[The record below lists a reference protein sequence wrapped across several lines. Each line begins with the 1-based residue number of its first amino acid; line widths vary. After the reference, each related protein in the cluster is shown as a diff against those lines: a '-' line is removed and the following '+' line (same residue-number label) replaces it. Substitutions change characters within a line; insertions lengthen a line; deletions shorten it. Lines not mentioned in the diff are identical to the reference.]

1 MGWGQSKESG
11 ATEESQSQ
19 KLENPMKRS
28 LRVHIEQSERATQG
42 SIGSASRTRDL
53 QPPASAVVE
62 TSVDYE
68 TAKMRVPTINTDT
81 SEPHTITTNQSL
93 PLSGQGEAT
102 DTAESDDKKPRGT
115 QEDSESCLEIAQP
128 PVQPVDTVRP
138 SEATATP
145 PAIGTVSGRHCKEQ
159 TVVEAEEKKL
169 SIVADTS
176 KSHSTATEASRED
189 DKEHKGTSEDRQQG
203 PRAQDESDYV
213 SKKPVRKKRHKRT
226 RRHGE

>member
-19 KLENPMKRS
+19 KLEKPMKRS
-28 LRVHIEQSERATQG
+28 LRVHVEQSERATQG

-115 QEDSESCLEIAQP
+115 QEDSESCLEIAEP
-128 PVQPVDTVRP
+128 PVQPVDIVRP

-169 SIVADTS
+169 SIVADTA
-176 KSHSTATEASRED
+176 KSHSTATEASRKD

-203 PRAQDESDYV
+203 PRAQNESDHV
-213 SKKPVRKKRHKRT
+213 SKMSVRKKRNKRT